1 MSFVS
6 LFQFLS
12 PHPASNFISPPLAP
26 SPILDNTFK
35 NHSFL
40 TLPTFFFIPI
50 TIFVSFS
57 NFFLEK
63 NNFVPPLTRQVTL
76 SVSLFIFYISTEII
90 PWYLRRLA
98 LGETYLG
105 FIMSWSSTTY
115 WLNYFTTLSTWFQTL
130 ACKILTLHMIIIYME
145 ILH

>member
-1 MSFVS
+1 MSF
-6 LFQFLS
+6 LFLCFS
-12 PHPASNFISPPLAP
+12 FFPPPASNFISPPLAP
-26 SPILDNTFK
+26 SPIFNTFQ

-40 TLPTFFFIPI
+40 ILPTFFLFLT
-50 TIFVSFS
+50 TIFISFS
-57 NFFLEK
+57 NLFLEK

-105 FIMSWSSTTY
+105 FITSRSSTTY
-115 WLNYFTTLSTWFQTL
+115 WLNYFTILTTWFQTL
-130 ACKILTLHMIIIYME
+130 ACKILTLHMITIYME